1 MELFTA
7 DGHLTDEGI
16 KAVANGTLDELQRLE
31 AAEHLS
37 FCDRCLE
44 RYTAMLTDDSLLQ
57 PARPLVPPVLSRIRK
72 RAVQLFF
79 NKYTTVAA
87 AAVLALTLWGTGV
100 FQALVP
106 APRTKTPEPPRTT
119 QTITAQVNSF
129 LNDSGAAIAGA
140 VNDIFIRAKSALK
153 P

>member
-16 KAVANGTLDELQRLE
+16 KAVADGTLEELQRLE

-44 RYTAMLTDDSLLQ
+44 RYTALLTDDSLLQ
-57 PARPLVPPVLSRIRK
+57 PAQPLVPPVLSRIRQ
-72 RAVQLFF
+72 RAVRIFF

-87 AAVLALTLWGTGV
+87 AAALALTLWGTGV

-106 APRTKTPEPPRTT
+106 APRAKVPEPPQTT
-119 QTITAQVNSF
+119 QTITAQVNTF
-129 LNDSGAAIAGA
+129 LNDSGAALAGA
-140 VNDIFIRAKSALK
+140 FNDLFTRAKGALK